1 MKRRNKPKTINS
13 HIYRNM
19 IEQFKNE
26 RIPPSDYGMQFYKIG
41 DGRGVYKSLDGT
53 PHEHEGFDWRK
64 EPLECGT
71 CILVY
76 LYNKHNS
83 IIVVAEKLGT
93 TKANVWGWMVRQGVV
108 IRKHAE
114 AMI

>member
-1 MKRRNKPKTINS
+1 MKRRNKPKGINS
-13 HIYRNM
+13 KIYRNM

-26 RIPPSDYGMQFYKIG
+26 RIPPSDYGMKQVIKP
-41 DGRGVYKSLDGT
+41 RGEYHSINGSGHTHDW
-53 PHEHEGFDWRK
+53 FDWTI
-64 EPLECGT
+64 EPLECGA

-83 IIVVAEKLGT
+83 ITVVAEEIGT
-93 TKANVWGWMVRQGVV
+93 TKANVWGWMVRSGVV